1 MPAAAMIC
9 RANGSAISRQR
20 LSSRSRRRGT
30 QRPHG
35 WIIPYTG
42 LWMDAHHT
50 VVWTKQNRGRAYRS
64 HGSGARMTPTWLG
77 SGRTAFFDRE
87 HPGGGEARG
96 SSVVGGVSGRALLP
110 AKLATS
116 GVRARG
122 VIFGLS
128 EEVSEVRYRRDVAVE
143 AGWKYIRNRMWR
155 WHQTRCT
162 RSDGVV
168 RD

>member
-1 MPAAAMIC
+1 MEVPSVAKGC
-9 RANGSAISRQR
+9 RVGADAEGRNAPMDG
-20 LSSRSRRRGT
+20 LSLTPGF
-30 QRPHG
+30 G
-35 WIIPYTG
+35 W
-42 LWMDAHHT
+42 MHAHHT

-87 HPGGGEARG
+87 HPAGGGEARG

-116 GVRARG
+116 VVRVRG

-155 WHQTRCT
+155 WHQTR